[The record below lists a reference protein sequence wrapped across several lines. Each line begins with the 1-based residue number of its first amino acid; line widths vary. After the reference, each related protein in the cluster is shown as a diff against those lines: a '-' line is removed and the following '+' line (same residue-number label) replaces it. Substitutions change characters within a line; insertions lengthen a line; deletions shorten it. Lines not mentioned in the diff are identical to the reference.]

1 MVPRFS
7 LPPPMDHG
15 NVVPPAPTA
24 PATSNLSPSDSKSMD
39 SSSPEPGMAAARLAD
54 DPKHAYFMQQALLMV
69 SRTSYNY
76 NTTRETDTRNQGEK
90 ALTVNETPVGCVLVH
105 NDQIVARGMN
115 DTNRTMNVGTARLGT
130 RRARALT
137 RSRGHDTQNSSP
149 SRKCSRAIP
158 SLPSSPQT
166 ST

>member
-1 MVPRFS
+1 
-7 LPPPMDHG
+7 MDHG

-24 PATSNLSPSDSKSMD
+24 PTSNISPSDSKSMD
-39 SSSPEPGMAAARLAD
+39 SSSPEPGTAAARLAD

-76 NTTRETDTRNQGEK
+76 NPTRQTNPRNQGEK

-115 DTNRTMNVGTARLGT
+115 DTNRTMNVGTARLRT

-137 RSRGHDTQNSSP
+137 RSRGHDTQNSSL